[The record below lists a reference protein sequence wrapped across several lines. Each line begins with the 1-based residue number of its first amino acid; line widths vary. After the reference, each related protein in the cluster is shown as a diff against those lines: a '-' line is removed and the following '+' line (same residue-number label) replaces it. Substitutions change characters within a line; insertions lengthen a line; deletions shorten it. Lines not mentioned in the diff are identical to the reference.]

1 MIHFFAKREDIMSAY
16 SSFLKKTFL
25 FKGIDEDSIDSILK
39 NVNIEEKSYHRAD
52 VIYSPDGFE
61 KKIGF
66 VYRGE
71 CTVGRQSGGT
81 VVPLNI
87 IKECDSFGIVTVFSD
102 RDEFPT
108 LVKAK
113 VPSTVLFFS
122 DKDIHSLVRLDSRIA
137 INVIEFLT
145 AKINFMNDKVAAF
158 SGGCVEEKLAS
169 YLLGLKRKYGSCEF
183 DFNKKKSAEALNC
196 GRASLYR
203 AIASL
208 ETEGYISFENKK
220 IHINDPEG
228 LERIS
233 K

>member
-1 MIHFFAKREDIMSAY
+1 MSAY

-25 FKGIDEDSIDSILK
+25 FKGINEDDIVRLLK
-39 NVNIEEKSYHRAD
+39 NVKIEEKSYQRSD
-52 VIYSPDGFE
+52 IIYSPSDFE

-66 VYRGE
+66 VYHGK
-71 CTVGRQSGGT
+71 CTVARQSSGAL
-81 VVPLNI
+81 VPLNVI
-87 IKECDSFGIVTVFSD
+87 REYDSFGIVAVFSD
-102 RDEFPT
+102 RDDFPT
-108 LVKAK
+108 LVKAN
-113 VPSTVLFFS
+113 VSSTVIFFS
-122 DKDIHSLVRLDSRIA
+122 AEDIRVLISLDSRIA
-137 INVIEFLT
+137 VNIIEFLT

-169 YLLGLKRKYGSCEF
+169 YLLGLKRKYESAVF

-203 AIASL
+203 ALASL
-208 ETEGYISFENKK
+208 ESEGYISFESKK
-220 IHINDPEG
+220 INIIDPEG

>member
-1 MIHFFAKREDIMSAY
+1 MSLY

-25 FKGIDEDSIDSILK
+25 FKGIDEDDIDRLIK
-39 NVNIEEKSYHRAD
+39 NARIEEISYQRAD
-52 VIYSPDGFE
+52 VIYSPEDFE

-71 CTVGRQSGGT
+71 CTVGRQSGGAI
-81 VVPLNI
+81 VPLNTV
-87 IKECDSFGIVTVFSD
+87 KEGESFGIVAVFSD

-108 LVKAK
+108 LVTAKA
-113 VPSTVLFFS
+113 PSTVIFFS
-122 DKDIHSLVRLDSRIA
+122 ADDVHKLVRLDSRIA
-137 INVIEFLT
+137 LNVIEFLT

-169 YLLGLKRKYGSCEF
+169 YLLGLKRKYGSSEF

-208 ETEGYISFENKK
+208 ESEGYISFENKK
-220 IHINDPEG
+220 IHINDQEG

>member
-1 MIHFFAKREDIMSAY
+1 MSLY

-25 FKGIDEDSIDSILK
+25 FKGIDEDDIDRLIK
-39 NVNIEEKSYHRAD
+39 NASIEEINYLRAD
-52 VIYSPDGFE
+52 VIYSPEDFE

-71 CTVGRQSGGT
+71 CTVGRQSGGA
-81 VVPLNI
+81 VVPLNT
-87 IKECDSFGIVTVFSD
+87 IKEYESFGIVAVFSD

-108 LVKAK
+108 LVTAK
-113 VPSTVLFFS
+113 SPSTVIFFS
-122 DKDIHSLVRLDSRIA
+122 ADDVHELVRLDSRIA
-137 INVIEFLT
+137 LNVIEFLT

-158 SGGCVEEKLAS
+158 SGSCVEEKLAS
-169 YLLGLKRKYGSCEF
+169 YLLGLKRKYGSSEF

-208 ETEGYISFENKK
+208 ESEGYISFENKK
-220 IHINDPEG
+220 IHINDQEG

>member
-1 MIHFFAKREDIMSAY
+1 MSSY

-25 FKGIDEDSIDSILK
+25 FKGLDEDDIVCLLK
-39 NVNIEEKSYHRAD
+39 NVSIEEKSYQRTD
-52 VIYSPDGFE
+52 VIYSPSDFE

-66 VYRGE
+66 VYSGK
-71 CTVGRQSGGT
+71 CTVGRQSGGS
-81 VVPLNI
+81 VVPLNV
-87 IKECDSFGIVTVFSD
+87 IKEYDSFGIVTVFSD

-108 LVKAK
+108 MVKANI
-113 VPSTVLFFS
+113 PSTIIFFS
-122 DKDIHSLVRLDSRIA
+122 AEDIRALVRRDSRIA
-137 INVIEFLT
+137 VNVIKFLT

-169 YLLGLKRKYGSCEF
+169 YLLGLKRKYDSSEF

-208 ETEGYISFENKK
+208 ESGGYVSFENKK
-220 IHINDPEG
+220 IHIIDPEG

>member
-1 MIHFFAKREDIMSAY
+1 
-16 SSFLKKTFL
+16 
-25 FKGIDEDSIDSILK
+25 
-39 NVNIEEKSYHRAD
+39 
-52 VIYSPDGFE
+52 
-61 KKIGF
+61 
-66 VYRGE
+66 
-71 CTVGRQSGGT
+71 
-81 VVPLNI
+81 
-87 IKECDSFGIVTVFSD
+87 
-102 RDEFPT
+102 
-108 LVKAK
+108 
-113 VPSTVLFFS
+113 
-122 DKDIHSLVRLDSRIA
+122 
-137 INVIEFLT
+137 
-145 AKINFMNDKVAAF
+145 MNDKVAAF

-169 YLLGLKRKYGSCEF
+169 YLLGLKRKYRSCEF

>member
-1 MIHFFAKREDIMSAY
+1 MPAY

-25 FKGIDEDSIDSILK
+25 FKGIDEDTIDSILK
-39 NVNIEEKSYHRAD
+39 SVNIEEKSYQRAD
-52 VIYSPDGFE
+52 VIYSPDDFE

-71 CTVGRQSGGT
+71 CTVSRQSGGAL
-81 VVPLNI
+81 VPLNV

-102 RDEFPT
+102 RDDFPT

-113 VPSTVLFFS
+113 VPSTIVFFS
-122 DKDIHSLVRLDSRIA
+122 DEDIHSLVRLDSRIA

-158 SGGCVEEKLAS
+158 SGGSVEEKLAS
-169 YLLGLKRKYGSCEF
+169 YLLGLKRKYGSCEL
-183 DFNKKKSAEALNC
+183 DFNKKKTAEALNC

-203 AIASL
+203 AITSL
-208 ETEGYISFENKK
+208 ESGGYVSLENKK

>member
-1 MIHFFAKREDIMSAY
+1 MSAY

-25 FKGIDEDSIDSILK
+25 FKGIDEDEIDSILE
-39 NVNIEEKSYHRAD
+39 NVNIEEKSYQRAD
-52 VIYSPDGFE
+52 AIYSPNVFE
-61 KKIGF
+61 RKIGF

-71 CTVGRQSGGT
+71 CTVSRQSGGT
-81 VVPLNI
+81 PVPLNA

-113 VPSTVLFFS
+113 VPSTIIFFS
-122 DKDIHSLVRLDSRIA
+122 GEDIRSLIRLDSRIA

-158 SGGCVEEKLAS
+158 SGGCVEEKLAA
-169 YLLGLKRKYGSCEF
+169 YLIGLKRKYGSCEF
-183 DFNKKKSAEALNC
+183 DFNKKKSAETLNC

-220 IHINDPEG
+220 IYINDPDG
-228 LERIS
+228 LERIL